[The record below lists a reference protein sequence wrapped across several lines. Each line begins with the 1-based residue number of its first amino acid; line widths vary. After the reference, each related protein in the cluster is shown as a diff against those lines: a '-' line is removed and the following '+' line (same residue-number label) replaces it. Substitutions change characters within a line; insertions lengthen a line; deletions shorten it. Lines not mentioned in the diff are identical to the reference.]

1 MDRPWSP
8 LRARMRALTSALQS
22 HGKEKNSM
30 MAGGQPQWCRCNRQ
44 HEFERDLGQ
53 SGEWTLGEFWNNLED
68 VFWESS
74 GAVWKMK
81 FKAIW
86 RLG

>member
-8 LRARMRALTSALQS
+8 LRARMRDSTSALQS

-30 MAGGQPQWCRCNRQ
+30 MACGQPQWCRCNRQ
-44 HEFERDLGQ
+44 NEFERVLGQ
-53 SGEWTLGEFWNNLED
+53 SGEWTLGEFWNNLKD

-74 GAVWKMK
+74 GAVWRMK
-81 FKAIW
+81 FGAIW